1 MYQLVRIG
9 IPTSLSLSIYRPA
22 SASCVRSLTHLH
34 PSHQLAAQAATIT
47 DQEYTGVG
55 SRCKAG
61 TKRRKAALPNKTCP
75 VVVPQAYIGRVVKVQ
90 KQEGEQLRFRQ
101 GTVTAI
107 EREAVSTRGF
117 RYRVKYDGSGGDGD
131 GDGDGN
137 GDGDAEEEV
146 LSFAAMSKA
155 LVS

>member
-1 MYQLVRIG
+1 MPKSMIEL
-9 IPTSLSLSIYRPA
+9 
-22 SASCVRSLTHLH
+22 
-34 PSHQLAAQAATIT
+34 ATIT

-55 SRCKAG
+55 SQCKAG

-117 RYRVKYDGSGGDGD
+117 RYRVKYDESGGDGD
-131 GDGDGN
+131 GDGDA
-137 GDGDAEEEV
+137 DAEEEV

-155 LVS
+155 LAVPLPQPAEL

>member
-1 MYQLVRIG
+1 M
-9 IPTSLSLSIYRPA
+9 
-22 SASCVRSLTHLH
+22 
-34 PSHQLAAQAATIT
+34 
-47 DQEYTGVG
+47 G

-61 TKRRKAALPNKTCP
+61 TKRRKAGLQIETCP

-90 KQEGEQLRFRQ
+90 KQEGEQPRQ

-107 EREAVSTRGF
+107 EREAAGTRGF

>member
-1 MYQLVRIG
+1 MPKSMIEL
-9 IPTSLSLSIYRPA
+9 
-22 SASCVRSLTHLH
+22 
-34 PSHQLAAQAATIT
+34 ATIT
-47 DQEYTGVG
+47 DQEYTNVG
-55 SRCKAG
+55 SRCKAR
-61 TKRRKAALPNKTCP
+61 TKRRKAGLQIETCP

-90 KQEGEQLRFRQ
+90 KQEGEQPRQ

-107 EREAVSTRGF
+107 EREAAGTRGF